1 MEHFFCIQTVEKKK
15 KIEDKKDLHVVP
27 PQNVRKEQAEELSET
42 EWMPLFVCMLFLCEV
57 VYWCNLLSEQGRSV
71 SSEQH

>member
-42 EWMPLFVCMLFLCEV
+42 E
-57 VYWCNLLSEQGRSV
+57 
-71 SSEQH
+71 